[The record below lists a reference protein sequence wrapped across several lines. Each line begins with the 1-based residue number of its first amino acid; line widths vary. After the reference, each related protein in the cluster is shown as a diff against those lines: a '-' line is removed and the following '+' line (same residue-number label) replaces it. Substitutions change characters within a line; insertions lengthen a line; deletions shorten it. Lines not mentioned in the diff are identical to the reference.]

1 MAAMTSCENA
11 LLVGFGF
18 TTLNWK
24 LLYRLQQ
31 IQNQSLFGAF
41 VTSRQ
46 HEFYRRFML
55 KHKSNTVLTA
65 YSPIWAK

>member
-1 MAAMTSCENA
+1 MAAVSLFWNTNMAAMTSCENV
-11 LLVGFGF
+11 LLAGFGF

-41 VTSRQ
+41 VTSRR
-46 HEFYRRFML
+46 HEFYRRIY
-55 KHKSNTVLTA
+55 A
-65 YSPIWAK
+65 QA